1 MPACSVAVAPSATS
15 RGLVHKAPD
24 PVTPKGRP
32 LERRV
37 INAAR
42 PVCSRD
48 WAPWGTLL
56 GGSSGFGCRAQRRR
70 GGGGLKLAP
79 PRASRS
85 VSATSCCPTV
95 TLKRLPRRGNTPRA
109 SVPRR
114 GRSPPNKN
122 RDKTRAAPFAANRPY
137 YRARRADSVA
147 RPTAAELAP
156 THERLAPCCSDA
168 VPGRSLLSTAAFL
181 SRCGAVT
188 VEVRRLWQVLLGVL
202 RASQLTLSTRQLPFA
217 DCTLLS
223 SRKPS
228 LTLIIFFSLF
238 FFYG

>member
-1 MPACSVAVAPSATS
+1 MKWCPVPACSVAVAPSATS

-95 TLKRLPRRGNTPRA
+95 TLKRLPRRGKHSARQRAPARKEPAQQKPRQNPGGPLRGQQAVLSGA
-109 SVPRR
+109 S
-114 GRSPPNKN
+114 GRQCRAPDCGRISP
-122 RDKTRAAPFAANRPY
+122 DARAAG
-137 YRARRADSVA
+137 S
-147 RPTAAELAP
+147 
-156 THERLAPCCSDA
+156 
-168 VPGRSLLSTAAFL
+168 
-181 SRCGAVT
+181 
-188 VEVRRLWQVLLGVL
+188 VLL
-202 RASQLTLSTRQLPFA
+202 RRFTRP
-217 DCTLLS
+217 LS
-223 SRKPS
+223 SFYRR
-228 LTLIIFFSLF
+228 FFEPMWSCD
-238 FFYG
+238 GGS